1 MNSPVLHRTLLFIL
15 TLFSGVSLIAQR
27 PENNDSGGNRPAI
40 GVVSGTVVD
49 KADDSPIE
57 FATITLTSKRDSTFV
72 TGGIT
77 NKKGRFTIS
86 EIPLGLY
93 EARITFIGYDVQT
106 VSPIRLTPKESTTVD
121 LGKVQLSSSVNDLE
135 AAEVVAETPYMEMK
149 MDKRVFN
156 VEESLGTTGGS
167 ATDIIET
174 LPSVQVDI
182 DGNISL
188 RGSQNVTI
196 LIDGKPSALTGASR
210 QAIMEQIPA
219 SSIERIEIITNP
231 SAKYDPDGM
240 TGIINVVLKKN
251 KLAGFHGN
259 VTATIGTG
267 DQYNG
272 SLGLNYR
279 TPKLNLFT
287 NYSYRYVDRFFRST
301 NDRITFNTD
310 EGDLMLTQRTDGGR
324 VSQNHTIQSGVDFY
338 LSPTLTLST
347 SGTLNLGTD
356 ADQDSVLNLQ
366 QYDSGLILDNFYRF
380 TNGDED
386 GRGYDINLG
395 MVKTLPGNQHEW
407 TADVRYSDNE
417 EEELNEFD
425 NKNLLLFD
433 STPDFDGLDEFNTT
447 SDGKKT
453 LTIQTDYVRPMSGED
468 GKLELGY
475 KSIIQQ
481 LNNVFEGFEQ
491 DTLTGDY
498 FAQVDRNNEF
508 IYDEQ
513 IHSVYGTYGRKIN
526 RISFLGGLRIEQVFT
541 TSTLVTTD
549 EVFTNDYFSLFP
561 SAYLTYD
568 LSESNKVS
576 LSYSRRI
583 NRPRTRQL
591 NPFPNYSDNLSLR
604 QGNPFLLPEY
614 TNSIEFAY
622 SIQQGR
628 SNYMFSV
635 YLRDVNNV
643 IRRFTSVDSSGVS
656 TTSYQNFAGS
666 QNYGVELV
674 VNRPITK
681 WWSINA
687 SANGYRTIND
697 GTNLESDLNSE
708 AYSWSSRIMS
718 SMKFKKGFSIQ
729 LSAFYRAPELFP
741 QGQFKGFLFSDIA
754 LKKTVLDNKGS
765 ITLNLRDI
773 FDTREF
779 AFDSFGTGFEQE
791 SLRKRESRNLFFT
804 FSYRFGKLEPQKGK
818 RKGSRGASGG
828 GMDDVDF

>member
-1 MNSPVLHRTLLFIL
+1 MHSYSLHRFLLLCLVLLSSL
-15 TLFSGVSLIAQR
+15 TSWSQR
-27 PENNDSGGNRPAI
+27 SGGARPAI
-40 GVVSGTVVD
+40 GVVTGTVLD
-49 KADDSPIE
+49 KTDNSPIE
-57 FATITLTSKRDSTFV
+57 FATITMSSRRDSSFV

-77 NKKGRFTIS
+77 DKKGRFTIS
-86 EIPLGLY
+86 EIPLGMY
-93 EARITFIGYDVQT
+93 EARITFIGYDVE
-106 VSPIRLTPKESTTVD
+106 VINAIRLTPKESTTAN
-121 LGKVQLSSSVNDLE
+121 LGDVKLSPTVNDLD

-279 TPKLNLFT
+279 TPKVNLFT
-287 NYSYRYVDRFFRST
+287 HYSYRYADRFFRST
-301 NDRITFNTD
+301 NDRTTFNTD
-310 EGDLMLTQRTDGGR
+310 EGDLFLTQKTDGGR
-324 VSQNHTIQSGVDFY
+324 IRQNHTIQSGVDFY

-366 QYDSGLILDNFYRF
+366 QYDSGLILNNFYRF
-380 TNGDED
+380 TDGSED
-386 GRGYDINLG
+386 GRGYDINVG
-395 MVKTLPGNQHEW
+395 MIKQFSGPQHEW
-407 TADVRYSDNE
+407 TADARYSDNA

-425 NKNLLLFD
+425 NRDLLLL
-433 STPDFDGLDEFNTT
+433 DGLPEFSGVDEFNFTN
-447 SDGKKT
+447 DGRKT
-453 LTIQTDYVRPMSGED
+453 LTVQTDYVRPMNGED

-481 LNNVFEGFEQ
+481 LNNEFEGYEQ
-491 DTLTGDY
+491 DTLTGSY
-498 FAQVDRNNEF
+498 VAQLDRNNEF
-508 IYDEQ
+508 VYDEQ
-513 IHSVYGTYGRKIN
+513 IHSVYGTYGRKVN
-526 RISFLGGLRIEQVFT
+526 RISFLGGLRVEQVFT

-549 EVFTNDYFSLFP
+549 EVFNNDYFSLFP
-561 SAYLTYD
+561 SAFFTYD
-568 LSESNKVS
+568 LSESNKMS

-604 QGNPFLLPEY
+604 KGNPFLLPEY
-614 TNSIEFAY
+614 TNSFELAY
-622 SIQQGR
+622 SIQKGR

-635 YLRDVNNV
+635 YLRDVNDV
-643 IRRFTSVDSSGVS
+643 IRRFTSVDSAGVS

-674 VNRPITK
+674 VNRPLTK

-687 SANGYRTIND
+687 SANGYRTVND

-718 SMKFKKGFSIQ
+718 TMKFKKGFSIQ

-754 LKKTVLDNKGS
+754 LKKTILDNKGS
-765 ITLNLRDI
+765 LTLNLRDI

-804 FSYRFGKLEPQKGK
+804 FSYRFGKLDTQKGRK
-818 RKGSRGASGG
+818 KGSRGGSGG